1 MPLPLV
7 ILYTNADWQQS
18 FSFTGL
24 FVFILTQSDSQHVTK
39 IPPGKKR
46 KMCANITKITT
57 SLAQRQKWNAKLV
70 WSRRTPSAWILVHQI
85 TTHVIKKQSWWSS
98 LKLQTVSVAFEC
110 LYAAVTCVL
119 KVAHD
124 INEKQT
130 AVWIYGSCYFSPMFL
145 TVMNTKGRKL
155 WQTALTHPL
164 C

>member
-1 MPLPLV
+1 MLTDSNLSPSLGCLSSFWHSQTLSTLPK
-7 ILYTNADWQQS
+7 YHQA
-18 FSFTGL
+18 
-24 FVFILTQSDSQHVTK
+24 
-39 IPPGKKR
+39 R
-46 KMCANITKITT
+46 KEKCEITT

-110 LYAAVTCVL
+110 LYAAVTGVL